1 MALDDKRLLTC
12 FKDLMA
18 SFKEEGAEPFIK
30 DFIYAL
36 IRYRA
41 LFDAFVI
48 HTDESGWKLE
58 RVTQKKET
66 QKKNTYKV
74 KTFEEDTKITQLL
87 SLFHVSAPTQNYKY
101 WLLAVLHFVNDHPDC
116 TATDY
121 VEYLER
127 LAKAFALDRYLT
139 EAPVK
144 YETIIFEQEGQAFN
158 SISQMDKVK
167 DEKLRAGTAI
177 ENFLFNLYD
186 YILCYDKDVNVALK
200 TWMERD
206 LKQSVRGSI
215 GEQFV
220 FTYRT
225 SVEHFYPQNPVNN
238 QLIRPELLH
247 CFGNLCLISRSSN
260 SLFSNDMPVAKV
272 ANYRKTPNATASMK
286 LLYMM
291 SKTDHAKTWDE
302 KMIEASH
309 LEDLERLKNWLQ
321 VH

>member
-1 MALDDKRLLTC
+1 ML
-12 FKDLMA
+12 
-18 SFKEEGAEPFIK
+18 SQS
-30 DFIYAL
+30 L
-36 IRYRA
+36 IA
-41 LFDAFVI
+41 PVP
-48 HTDESGWKLE
+48 
-58 RVTQKKET
+58 
-66 QKKNTYKV
+66 NTAK
-74 KTFEEDTKITQLL
+74 FH
-87 SLFHVSAPTQNYKY
+87 LFHVSAPTQNYKY

-167 DEKLRAGTAI
+167 DDKLRAGTAI

-200 TWMERD
+200 TWMEHD
-206 LKQSVRGSI
+206 LKQHVKGSI

-238 QLIRPELLH
+238 QFISQELLH

-260 SLFSNDMPVAKV
+260 SLFSNDMPLAKV

-291 SKTDHAKTWDE
+291 SKTDQAKKWDE

-309 LEDLERLKNWLQ
+309 WEDLERFKTWLQ